1 MRALTFEAY
10 KAHLAYQLLSPKA
23 SSHYSKCSNHGG
35 LTLVELLVS
44 LLLISFAIITASSLI
59 SYGVFGLRKTED
71 NYDTQNLIDRNI
83 SSIES
88 MADRYTCD
96 GGTCTV
102 QASVPSKT
110 GYINPNNSADWDDFK
125 SRCEQ
130 TALTTPPTDLIS
142 PLASYIDTNLPSP
155 AGLHRDIQ
163 VNGSGDDIGIGR
175 IKHMTVQY
183 RLGNANGLMIRNST
197 IIPTI
202 VSYCP

>member
-1 MRALTFEAY
+1 MRALTLKTSQVF
-10 KAHLAYQLLSPKA
+10 LAYQPLSPKA
-23 SSHYSKCSNHGG
+23 SSRYSKGSNHGG
-35 LTLVELLVS
+35 LTLIELLVS
-44 LLLISFAIITASSLI
+44 LLLISFAIVTASSLI

-88 MADRYTCD
+88 MADRYACI

-102 QASVPSKT
+102 QPSVPSKT
-110 GYINPNNSADWDDFK
+110 GYINPSNSADWDDFK
-125 SRCEQ
+125 SRCQQ
-130 TALTTPPTDLIS
+130 TVLTTPPADLIS
-142 PLASYIDTNLPSP
+142 PLASYIDKNLPP
-155 AGLHRDIQ
+155 PTGLHRDIQ

-183 RLGNANGLMIRNST
+183 RLDNANGLMIRNST